1 MGFMDKVKETA
12 NKAAEGAKHATA
24 VGKERFDD
32 ARLTMKIND
41 LNQQIGELVVAQR
54 NGEAPAD
61 VDAQIDAKVAAIAEL
76 KQQMDDNAVD
86 KPAS

>member
-41 LNQQIGELVVAQR
+41 LCQQIGELVVAQR

-61 VDAQIDAKVAAIAEL
+61 VDAQIDAKVAAIADL

>member
-1 MGFMDKVKETA
+1 MDKVKETA

-41 LNQQIGELVVAQR
+41 LCQQIGELVVAQR

-61 VDAQIDAKVAAIAEL
+61 VDAQIDAKVAAIADL

>member
-1 MGFMDKVKETA
+1 MDKVKETA

-86 KPAS
+86 TPESSS